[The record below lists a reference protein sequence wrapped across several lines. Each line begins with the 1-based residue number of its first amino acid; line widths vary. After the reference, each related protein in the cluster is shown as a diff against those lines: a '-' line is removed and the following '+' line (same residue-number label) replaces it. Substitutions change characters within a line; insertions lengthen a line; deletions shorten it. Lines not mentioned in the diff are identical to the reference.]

1 MTKLN
6 QVDKLCNFN
15 CFWFQVVYIMLRK
28 TREKTFKGSVFIEF
42 ATENEAKAFLA
53 LESVRYDGE
62 ELIRKSK

>member
-1 MTKLN
+1 
-6 QVDKLCNFN
+6 
-15 CFWFQVVYIMLRK
+15 MLRK